1 MRGFR
6 LTIAGIIVLF
16 LCFGIALTATRMSA
30 VSAATSH
37 QLELCQ
43 ALQGLDNAKDGI
55 TWPATP
61 DAGEQYAEKVIVSV
75 HQVYLS
81 QGCPKTLDN

>member
-1 MRGFR
+1 MRDFR
-6 LTIAGIIVLF
+6 LTIAGIIVIF
-16 LCFGIALTATRMSA
+16 LCFGVALAATRLSA
-30 VSAATSH
+30 ISAATSH

-61 DAGEQYAEKVIVSV
+61 DAGEQYAEKVVGSV

-81 QGCPKTLDN
+81 QGCPKILAS